1 MKNKYYKALMVA
13 CAISL
18 SSCVEYAEEPDP
30 CSTATSTVTI
40 NSSKKCFVD
49 TNVNFQFE
57 NTPNAIGNLNLA
69 HSQDS
74 FDENLRL
81 FFKIP
86 QAGIELNT
94 PYAITE
100 GDYNSPESMT
110 VTSGTVT
117 LAVYNQD
124 EISGTFQ
131 AVAESQNSTTAS
143 LTEGKFK
150 YKL

>member
-1 MKNKYYKALMVA
+1 MMNKYFRFTLIVCVMH
-13 CAISL
+13 L
-18 SSCVEYAEEPDP
+18 SSCVDYAEKPDP
-30 CSTATSTVTI
+30 CSKATGTVAV
-40 NSSKKCFVD
+40 NNNKKCFVD

-57 NTPNAIGNLNLA
+57 NTPNAIGNLTLA

-74 FDENLRL
+74 FDENLVV

-100 GDYNSPESMT
+100 GDYHSPERMT
-110 VTSGTVT
+110 VISGTVT
-117 LAVYNQD
+117 LTVYNQD

>member
-1 MKNKYYKALMVA
+1 MTNKYFKVLLVTCMVQ
-13 CAISL
+13 L

-74 FDENLRL
+74 FDENLQV

-100 GDYNSPESMT
+100 GDYHSPESLT

-117 LAVYNQD
+117 LTTYNQN

-131 AVAESQNSTTAS
+131 AVAEGQNSTTAS